1 MQLFV
6 GLGNPGVKYVKS
18 RHNLGF
24 LVVEQIAKC
33 HDFQAWRNRHHGI
46 ISRGLIEKL
55 DIFLLKPTTFMNRS
69 GVSVADVIRFYKI
82 NISDVTVFYDEID
95 LTPGKIR
102 IKTGGGAAGHNGIRS
117 IANHIGDGFRRVRI
131 GIGHPGEKEQV
142 ESHVLSDFY
151 RQEMTWVEPLVDAIS
166 SASAALV
173 TGDESGFLNRIN
185 VETNPNQKSQ
195 KTPLGRNRGS
205 SSVGG

>member
-1 MQLFV
+1 M
-6 GLGNPGVKYVKS
+6 
-18 RHNLGF
+18 
-24 LVVEQIAKC
+24 EQIAKC

-95 LTPGKIR
+95 LAPGKIR

-195 KTPLGRNRGS
+195 IEKINQA
-205 SSVGG
+205 